1 MELLADILKMLL
13 PATLVLIGVYITVR
27 TLIVKQLE
35 RDLINI
41 RSASEQTTLPL
52 RLQAYER
59 LSLFLERINPTSLVI
74 RANNPEFNVLE
85 LKLQLLNII
94 GEELNHNLSQQI
106 YVSEELWAIVKASRD
121 NVLTLIETAADN
133 LEPQAPSMALIEQIF
148 GIMVQSGQDPTAMG
162 LNAIRAE
169 AKQLL

>member
-1 MELLADILKMLL
+1 MELFADILKMLL

-74 RANNPEFNVLE
+74 RANNPE
-85 LKLQLLNII
+85 
-94 GEELNHNLSQQI
+94 LSLI
-106 YVSEELWAIVKASRD
+106 HISE
-121 NVLTLIETAADN
+121 
-133 LEPQAPSMALIEQIF
+133 
-148 GIMVQSGQDPTAMG
+148 PT
-162 LNAIRAE
+162 RPY
-169 AKQLL
+169 

>member
-1 MELLADILKMLL
+1 MELFADILKMLL

-121 NVLTLIETAADN
+121 NVLTLIETAAEN
-133 LEPQAPSMALIEQIF
+133 LEPQATSMALIEQIF